1 MSNKF
6 EKLLDLLVNEEMD
19 QANALFHEI
28 VVEKSREIYENLI
41 AEEADDEDMEEGRE
55 DDEEMEEASEDED
68 ESVEE
73 GFMGQDDES
82 VYEIGGEGDEMPPQ
96 DASDDMLGDVEDD
109 SMGDMGG
116 DDMGDMG
123 GDDMG
128 GGEPATK
135 GDIEDLKM
143 DIDQDFAE
151 IKAAFQ
157 QMIDGTSPD
166 DEMGDDEF
174 GGDDMGDDEFGSD
187 DDTSDDDMGDDEF
200 GSDDD
205 TSDDEE
211 DDSDQKAE
219 EAFMREYREVVGK
232 PYAGGKVAGKTEA
245 SGANTKSVGLQNPK
259 RMSDGKVSAG
269 NIVQNATGEDR
280 KPGVGGVLKSG
291 GKFVGGGTHNVDGVK
306 SGIKTVKKVPA
317 GHGAEKKGGS
327 AGPVGSGKGDKA
339 GQTDV
344 KKIPQ
349 FLKPA
354 K

>member
-41 AEEADDEDMEEGRE
+41 AEEAEQDEMEEGRE
-55 DDEEMEEASEDED
+55 EDDTEMEEASEDED

-96 DASDDMLGDVEDD
+96 DGADDMLGDVEDD

-116 DDMGDMG
+116 DDMG
-123 GDDMG
+123 GDG
-128 GGEPATK
+128 TPATK

-174 GGDDMGDDEFGSD
+174 GGDDMGG
-187 DDTSDDDMGDDEF
+187 DDMGDEEDDVEF
-200 GSDDD
+200 GGEPDD
-205 TSDDEE
+205 SEEDDSEE

-245 SGANTKSVGLQNPK
+245 SGANTKSVGLQNPA
-259 RMSDGKVSAG
+259 RLSDGKVDAG
-269 NIVQNATGEDR
+269 NIAQSATGADK

>member
-19 QANALFHEI
+19 QANDLFHEI

-41 AEEADDEDMEEGRE
+41 AEEEDESKEMDEAQDDQDESVEEDT
-55 DDEEMEEASEDED
+55 DED

-82 VYEIGGEGDEMPPQ
+82 VYEIGGEGDEMPTQ
-96 DASDDMLGDVEDD
+96 DASDDMLGSVQAQDAMDGD
-109 SMGDMGG
+109 DMGG
-116 DDMGDMG
+116 DDSA
-123 GDDMG
+123 
-128 GGEPATK
+128 PATK
-135 GDIEDLKM
+135 GDIQDIKM
-143 DIDQDFAE
+143 EMDQDFAE

-166 DEMGDDEF
+166 SEMGSEF
-174 GGDDMGDDEFGSD
+174 GDADDSEDDGEDDGED
-187 DDTSDDDMGDDEF
+187 DD
-200 GSDDD
+200 
-205 TSDDEE
+205 
-211 DDSDQKAE
+211 KAAE

-232 PYAGGKVAGKTEA
+232 PYAGGKVAGKSEA
-245 SGANTKSVGLQNPK
+245 AGANTRSVGLQNPA
-259 RMSDGKVSAG
+259 RLSDGKVSAG
-269 NIVQNATGEDR
+269 NIAQSATGVDK

-291 GKFVGGGTHNVDGVK
+291 GKFTGAGTHNVDGVT
-306 SGIKTVKKVPA
+306 SGIKTVKKAPA

-327 AGPVGSGKGDKA
+327 PAPVGSGRGDKA

>member
-41 AEEADDEDMEEGRE
+41 AEE
-55 DDEEMEEASEDED
+55 DDEEMEEDSDEED

-73 GFMGQDDES
+73 GFMGQDDQES
-82 VYEIGGEGDEMPPQ
+82 VYEIGGEGDEMPTQ

-109 SMGDMGG
+109 DMGDDDMGGDMDDMG
-116 DDMGDMG
+116 DDMGD
-123 GDDMG
+123 DSSA
-128 GGEPATK
+128 PATK
-135 GDIEDLKM
+135 ADIQDIKM

-166 DEMGDDEF
+166 DEMGGEF
-174 GGDDMGDDEFGSD
+174 G
-187 DDTSDDDMGDDEF
+187 DDDMGDDEF
-200 GSDDD
+200 G
-205 TSDDEE
+205 DEE
-211 DDSDQKAE
+211 DDMGDEEDDMGDDDMGDDDMGDDEKEKTAE

-232 PYAGGKVAGKTEA
+232 PYAGGKVASKSEA
-245 SGANTKSVGLQNPK
+245 SGANTKSVGLQNPS
-259 RMSDGKVSAG
+259 RFSDGKVSAG
-269 NIVQNATGEDR
+269 NIAQSATGVDK

-291 GKFVGGGTHNVDGVK
+291 GKFTDGGTHNVDGVK
-306 SGIKTVKKVPA
+306 SGIRTVKKVPA

>member
-41 AEEADDEDMEEGRE
+41 AEEAEE
-55 DDEEMEEASEDED
+55 DDEEMDESREEDDEEMGEASEEED

-82 VYEIGGEGDEMPPQ
+82 VYEIGGEGNEIPPQ
-96 DASDDMLGDVEDD
+96 DASDKFLSDVEADTGDD
-109 SMGDMGG
+109 MS
-116 DDMGDMG
+116 DMGDMDG
-123 GDDMG
+123 SA
-128 GGEPATK
+128 EPATK
-135 GDIEDLKM
+135 ADIQDIKM

-157 QMIDGTSPD
+157 QMIDSMGPD
-166 DEMGDDEF
+166 NEMGDDEF
-174 GGDDMGDDEFGSD
+174 GDDEMD
-187 DDTSDDDMGDDEF
+187 SDDDMGGDDDMDSDDEMDSDEF
-200 GSDDD
+200 G
-205 TSDDEE
+205 DEE
-211 DDSDQKAE
+211 DDSEEDDKKEQAAE

-232 PYAGGKVAGKTEA
+232 PYAGGKVAGKSEEGGT
-245 SGANTKSVGLQNPK
+245 NTKSVGLQNPA
-259 RMSDGKVSAG
+259 RLSDGKVSAG
-269 NIVQNATGEDR
+269 NIAQSATGADK
-280 KPGVGGVLKSG
+280 KPGVDGVLKSG
-291 GKFVGGGTHNVDGVK
+291 GKFTGSGTHNVDGVK

>member
-41 AEEADDEDMEEGRE
+41 AEEEEAEEDM
-55 DDEEMEEASEDED
+55 DEASDKEDESVEED
-68 ESVEE
+68 TDEAESVEE

-82 VYEIGGEGDEMPPQ
+82 VYEIGGEGNEMPPQ
-96 DASDDMLGDVEDD
+96 DASDNMLGSVQSD
-109 SMGDMGG
+109 SMDDEFGGDEMGG
-116 DDMGDMG
+116 N
-123 GDDMG
+123 
-128 GGEPATK
+128 EPATK
-135 GDIEDLKM
+135 ADIQALKM
-143 DIDQDFAE
+143 DNDQDFAE

-166 DEMGDDEF
+166 DEFGDDEMDDDEMGGGEF
-174 GGDDMGDDEFGSD
+174 GPGEEDDADDEKDDEFGS
-187 DDTSDDDMGDDEF
+187 G
-200 GSDDD
+200 
-205 TSDDEE
+205 EE
-211 DDSDQKAE
+211 DDADDDQKAE

-232 PYAGGKVAGKTEA
+232 PYAGGKVAGKSEEG
-245 SGANTKSVGLQNPK
+245 GANTKSVGLQNPS
-259 RMSDGKVSAG
+259 RLSDGRVSAG
-269 NIVQNATGEDR
+269 NIAQNATGVDK

-291 GKFVGGGTHNVDGVK
+291 GKFTGSGTHNVDGVK
-306 SGIKTVKKVPA
+306 SGISTVKKVPA

>member
-41 AEEADDEDMEEGRE
+41 AEEAEDDDTMEEDSDQE
-55 DDEEMEEASEDED
+55 DESVEEDTEED

-96 DASDDMLGDVEDD
+96 DASDNMLGDVTSDD
-109 SMGDMGG
+109 DMGGDMGG
-116 DDMGDMG
+116 DMDGSS
-123 GDDMG
+123 
-128 GGEPATK
+128 EPATK
-135 GDIEDLKM
+135 ADIQDIKM

-174 GGDDMGDDEFGSD
+174 GDDEMGDDDFGDEEGDDEFG
-187 DDTSDDDMGDDEF
+187 
-200 GSDDD
+200 
-205 TSDDEE
+205 DEE
-211 DDSDQKAE
+211 DDSEEDDSEEDDSEEQAAE

-232 PYAGGKVAGKTEA
+232 PYAGGKVAGKSEEGGT
-245 SGANTKSVGLQNPK
+245 NTKSVGLQNPA
-259 RMSDGKVSAG
+259 RLSDGKVSAG
-269 NIVQNATGEDR
+269 NIAQSATGADK

-291 GKFVGGGTHNVDGVK
+291 GKFVGSGTHNVDGVS
-306 SGIKTVKKVPA
+306 SGVKTVKKVPA

>member
-41 AEEADDEDMEEGRE
+41 AEEAE
-55 DDEEMEEASEDED
+55 DDEEMEEGREEDDEEMDEASEEED

-82 VYEIGGEGDEMPPQ
+82 VYEIGGEGNEMPPQ
-96 DASDDMLGDVEDD
+96 DAADDMLGDVEA
-109 SMGDMGG
+109 DM
-116 DDMGDMG
+116 

-128 GGEPATK
+128 GDMDDMGGSEPATK
-135 GDIEDLKM
+135 ADIQDIKM

-157 QMIDGTSPD
+157 QMIDGTGPD

-174 GGDDMGDDEFGSD
+174 GDDEMGDDDFGDEEGDDEFGGDETD
-187 DDTSDDDMGDDEF
+187 DS
-200 GSDDD
+200 
-205 TSDDEE
+205 EE
-211 DDSDQKAE
+211 DDSEEDDSQEKAAE

-232 PYAGGKVAGKTEA
+232 PYAGGKVAGKSEEG
-245 SGANTKSVGLQNPK
+245 GANTKSVGLQNPA
-259 RMSDGKVSAG
+259 RLSDGKVSAG
-269 NIVQNATGEDR
+269 NIAQSATGVDK

-291 GKFVGGGTHNVDGVK
+291 GKFTGGGTHNVDGVK

>member
-19 QANALFHEI
+19 QANDLFHEI

-41 AEEADDEDMEEGRE
+41 AEEADDEEEDMEEGRE
-55 DDEEMEEASEDED
+55 EDDEEMDEASEEED

-96 DASDDMLGDVEDD
+96 DATDDMMGDVTDD
-109 SMGDMGG
+109 S
-116 DDMGDMG
+116 MG

-128 GGEPATK
+128 GDANAPATK
-135 GDIEDLKM
+135 GDIQSLKM
-143 DIDQDFAE
+143 DNDQDFAE

-157 QMIDGTSPD
+157 QMLDGEASELGAEDEFGDEEEGGEFGD
-166 DEMGDDEF
+166 DEEGDDEF
-174 GGDDMGDDEFGSD
+174 GG
-187 DDTSDDDMGDDEF
+187 
-200 GSDDD
+200 
-205 TSDDEE
+205 EE
-211 DDSDQKAE
+211 DDSEEDDSEEQAAE

-232 PYAGGKVAGKTEA
+232 PYAGGKVAGKTETA
-245 SGANTKSVGLQNPK
+245 GTNTKSTGLQNPA
-259 RMSDGKVSAG
+259 RLSDGKVDAG
-269 NIVQNATGEDR
+269 NIAQSATGADK

-291 GKFVGGGTHNVDGVK
+291 GKFTGSGTHNVDGVQ
-306 SGIKTVKKVPA
+306 SGIKTVKKAPA

-327 AGPVGSGKGDKA
+327 PAPVGSGRGDKA

>member
-41 AEEADDEDMEEGRE
+41 AEEAEEED
-55 DDEEMEEASEDED
+55 EMEEARDDDDEAMEEASDDED

-82 VYEIGGEGDEMPPQ
+82 VYEIGGEGNEMPPQ
-96 DASDDMLGDVEDD
+96 DASDDMLGDVEV
-109 SMGDMGG
+109 
-116 DDMGDMG
+116 DDMDNDFG

-128 GGEPATK
+128 GDMGDSSEPATK
-135 GDIEDLKM
+135 ADIQDIKM

-157 QMIDGTSPD
+157 QMIDGTGPD
-166 DEMGDDEF
+166 NDMGDEF
-174 GGDDMGDDEFGSD
+174 GDDDMGDDDMGD
-187 DDTSDDDMGDDEF
+187 DDMGDDDMGDDDMGDDDMGDDE
-200 GSDDD
+200 
-205 TSDDEE
+205 E
-211 DDSDQKAE
+211 DDSDKKAE

-232 PYAGGKVAGKTEA
+232 PYTGGKVAGKTEA

-269 NIVQNATGEDR
+269 NIAQGATGEDK
-280 KPGVGGVLKSG
+280 KPGVAGVLKSG
-291 GKFVGGGTHNVDGVK
+291 GKFVGGGTHNVDGAQ

>member
-19 QANALFHEI
+19 QANELFHEI

-41 AEEADDEDMEEGRE
+41 AEEVEDEDMEESM
-55 DDEEMEEASEDED
+55 DDDMDESKD
-68 ESVEE
+68 DDMDESKDDDMDEESVEE

-109 SMGDMGG
+109 SMGHDDMGMGG
-116 DDMGDMG
+116 DDNA
-123 GDDMG
+123 
-128 GGEPATK
+128 PATR
-135 GDIEDLKM
+135 GDIQDLKM
-143 DIDQDFAE
+143 DVDQDFAE

-166 DEMGDDEF
+166 DEMDDEF
-174 GGDDMGDDEFGSD
+174 G
-187 DDTSDDDMGDDEF
+187 DDDMDHSEPDADNMGGPSDH
-200 GSDDD
+200 DDD
-205 TSDDEE
+205 NADDEE
-211 DDSDQKAE
+211 DDEEQAAE

-232 PYAGGKVAGKTEA
+232 PYAGGKVAGKSEEA
-245 SGANTKSVGLQNPK
+245 STNKRSVGLQNPA
-259 RMSDGKVSAG
+259 RLSDGKVDAG
-269 NIVQNATGEDR
+269 NIAQSSTGADK

-291 GKFVGGGTHNVDGVK
+291 GKFTGSGTHNVDGVQ
-306 SGIKTVKKVPA
+306 SGIKTVKKAPA
-317 GHGAEKKGGS
+317 GHGAEKKGT
-327 AGPVGSGKGDKA
+327 APGPVGSGRGDKA

>member
-41 AEEADDEDMEEGRE
+41 AEEE
-55 DDEEMEEASEDED
+55 DDEEMEEGREEDDEEMDEASEEDD

-96 DASDDMLGDVEDD
+96 DASDDMLGDVGAD
-109 SMGDMGG
+109 
-116 DDMGDMG
+116 DMG

-128 GGEPATK
+128 GDDMGGSSEPATK
-135 GDIEDLKM
+135 ADIQDIKM

-157 QMIDGTSPD
+157 QMIDGTGPD

-174 GGDDMGDDEFGSD
+174 GDDEMGDDDFGD
-187 DDTSDDDMGDDEF
+187 EEGGDEF
-200 GSDDD
+200 GGETDDAG
-205 TSDDEE
+205 EE
-211 DDSDQKAE
+211 DDSEEDDSEEKAE

-259 RMSDGKVSAG
+259 RLSDGRVDAG
-269 NIVQNATGEDR
+269 NIAQSATGVDK

-291 GKFVGGGTHNVDGVK
+291 GKFVGGGTHNVDGVN